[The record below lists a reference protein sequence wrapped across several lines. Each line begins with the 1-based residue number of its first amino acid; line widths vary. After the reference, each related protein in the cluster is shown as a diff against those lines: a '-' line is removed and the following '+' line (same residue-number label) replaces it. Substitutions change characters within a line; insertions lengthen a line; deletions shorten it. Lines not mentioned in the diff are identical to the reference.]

1 MREPIELLA
10 SKGTKK
16 KSKPKKQKEETH
28 RKKLM
33 TSLRAELPSAVSL
46 RHEDDRT
53 AGIPDI
59 SVTVKGTPSSVI
71 HRRSR
76 VMWLECKA
84 KSLDAFK
91 TEVAGPK
98 VSKKIGLQREILRRL
113 GGFYIVFDS
122 AIMWI
127 VEPTDLSVVSRFDY
141 DPATMKPLN
150 PYREIALFVKGLF
163 I

>member
-59 SVTVKGTPSSVI
+59 SVTVADPSGPCWNP
-71 HRRSR
+71 SR
-76 VMWLECKA
+76 VVWLECKA